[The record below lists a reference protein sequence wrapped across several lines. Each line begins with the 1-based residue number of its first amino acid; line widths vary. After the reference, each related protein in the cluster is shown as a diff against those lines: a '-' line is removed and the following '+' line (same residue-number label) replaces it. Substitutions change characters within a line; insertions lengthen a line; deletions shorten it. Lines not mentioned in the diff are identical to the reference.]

1 MNALQKNYIHQ
12 WIQKANEDKLAIQRL
27 IDPEIVSPS
36 VVCFHCEQMAEKYL
50 KAFLIF
56 HDKEITKTHNIEFLL
71 AECSSIDSSFEHI
84 DPLNMSD
91 FGVSVRYPGDQYI
104 PSDKEVLEYKEIAF
118 EIERLV
124 LPALQET
131 LEYGV

>member
-1 MNALQKNYIHQ
+1 MNALQKSYIQQ

-56 HDKEITKTHNIEFLL
+56 HGKEVIKTHNIEFLL
-71 AECSSIDSSFEHI
+71 SECASIDSDFASI
-84 DPLNMSD
+84 DPLNLSD
-91 FGVSVRYPGDQYI
+91 FSVSVRYPGDQYI
-104 PSDKEVLEYKEIAF
+104 PSEKEVLEYKEIAF
-118 EIERLV
+118 EIERIV
-124 LPALQET
+124 LLS
-131 LEYGV
+131 LKLIV

>member
-1 MNALQKNYIHQ
+1 MNALQKEYIHQ

-56 HDKEITKTHNIEFLL
+56 HGKEVIKTHNIEFLL
-71 AECSSIDSSFEHI
+71 SECASINSDFSSI
-84 DPLNMSD
+84 DPLNLSD

-104 PSDKEVLEYKEIAF
+104 PSEKEVLECKEIAF
-118 EIERLV
+118 EIERIV
-124 LPALQET
+124 LLS
-131 LEYGV
+131 LKLSV